1 MKLALSILVF
11 LIPSVSVAQT
21 EEILVDIKDHKLEC
35 SVYHMEIRH
44 QERMIRREHSQAESL
59 GQEYTDLNVQFKKE
73 ERRLES
79 AMRRDDHE
87 AFDEI
92 MPLYSFL
99 QDRLWMLESE
109 IQLLIDSMNVREA
122 TKMSVIIMSLSRDC
136 SENYTYEEMEE
147 VLRQECTTEEFKDV
161 SPCEAYR

>member
-1 MKLALSILVF
+1 MKLVLSILVF
-11 LIPSVSVAQT
+11 LIPLVSVAQT

-44 QERMIRREHSQAESL
+44 QERLIHREHSQAESL
-59 GQEYTDLNVQFKKE
+59 GQEYSDLNDDFKKA
-73 ERRLES
+73 ERTLKS
-79 AMRRDDHE
+79 AIKNDDHE

-109 IQLLIDSMNVREA
+109 IQLLVDSMNVREA
-122 TKMSVIIMSLSRDC
+122 TKMSVIMMSLSRDC
-136 SENYTYEEMEE
+136 PQNYTYEEMEE